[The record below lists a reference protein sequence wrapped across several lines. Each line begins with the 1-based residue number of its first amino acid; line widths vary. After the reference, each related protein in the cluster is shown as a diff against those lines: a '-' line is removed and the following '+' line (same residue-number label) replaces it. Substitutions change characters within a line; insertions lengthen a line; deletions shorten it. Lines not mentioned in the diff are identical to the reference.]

1 MTPSMTIYRR
11 GDVVLVPFPFSEM
24 AGAKRRPALVVSS
37 DRYNSVGREVI
48 IAQITS
54 RIQALPRPG
63 DHKIAEWRDAGLLA
77 PSLVRAR
84 LATLSGSLIARK
96 LGNMP
101 EPDMRAI
108 GRSLANALGLASM

>member
-1 MTPSMTIYRR
+1 MTVYRR

-24 AGAKRRPALVVSS
+24 HGAKRRPALVVSS
-37 DRYNSVGREVI
+37 DRYNSVSREVI

-54 RIQALPRPG
+54 RVQAPPRPG
-63 DHKIAEWRDAGLLA
+63 DHKIGEWQNAGLLA

-84 LATLSGSLIARK
+84 LATLNSSLVARK
-96 LGNMP
+96 LGKMP

-108 GRSLANALGLASM
+108 GTRLADALDLAKT